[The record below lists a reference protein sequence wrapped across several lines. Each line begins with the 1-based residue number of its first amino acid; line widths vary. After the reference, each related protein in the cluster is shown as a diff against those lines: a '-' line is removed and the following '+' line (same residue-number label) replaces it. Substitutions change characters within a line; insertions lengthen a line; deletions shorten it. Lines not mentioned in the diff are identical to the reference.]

1 MRSSPVAPVHV
12 YSPRQFKVFF
22 IPKPTSWLILSF
34 LYTRVTFLAF
44 PQLAKLIAGLSEVKK
59 LSFGIMQRD
68 VCQKLCPNYF
78 LTLSIPTFYDRL
90 QKVSGI
96 FGG

>member
-1 MRSSPVAPVHV
+1 MRSSLVAPVHV
-12 YSPRQFKVFF
+12 YAPRQFKVFF

-59 LSFGIMQRD
+59 LSFGIMLKRCLPEIMSQ
-68 VCQKLCPNYF
+68 LF
-78 LTLSIPTFYDRL
+78 LDFIYTNFL
-90 QKVSGI
+90 
-96 FGG
+96 